1 MYKRQSHSILKTYEP
16 SRGSIGSIS
25 VEDYTITI
33 HLIKKSGG
41 HYVAAGT
48 DAIMNREGDTEEKV
62 TVGSTVTDRKETQ
75 YQLVM
80 KNGAD
85 ASKIKMLTSK
95 SVLLENPR
103 DVSVKN
109 KDNRKDV
116 FTLFRKG
123 LVPKCIKRIHAAAGF
138 AWQAT

>member
-1 MYKRQSHSILKTYEP
+1 MVAAAGNTVFPMKNLTIMDTSENSHSILKTYEP

-75 YQLVM
+75 YQLMM
-80 KNGAD
+80 KMGQMHPKLKCWLPNLFY
-85 ASKIKMLTSK
+85 SKIRVMF
-95 SVLLENPR
+95 P
-103 DVSVKN
+103 
-109 KDNRKDV
+109 
-116 FTLFRKG
+116 
-123 LVPKCIKRIHAAAGF
+123 
-138 AWQAT
+138 

>member
-1 MYKRQSHSILKTYEP
+1 M
-16 SRGSIGSIS
+16 
-25 VEDYTITI
+25 
-33 HLIKKSGG
+33 
-41 HYVAAGT
+41 
-48 DAIMNREGDTEEKV
+48 
-62 TVGSTVTDRKETQ
+62 TDRKETQ

-109 KDNRKDV
+109 KESQEYFYVYK
-116 FTLFRKG
+116 
-123 LVPKCIKRIHAAAGF
+123 KR
-138 AWQAT
+138 